1 MLVAV
6 PVLGSGYGC
15 IDATIVATRR
25 NLQLLLNIKIGE
37 CLSRSS
43 DVVLQYL
50 SAKVDKWIRIGL
62 PGTIVAS
69 LSGDRMLNVN
79 LDDPYAVEL
88 PVSGVAQLIN
98 AIGLTTGDG
107 KEVRGGEAM
116 LDRVLVKLLIE
127 SRVP

>member
-1 MLVAV
+1 MFVAV

-25 NLQLLLNIKIGE
+25 NLQLLLSIEIGE
-37 CLSRSS
+37 CLCRSS

-62 PGTIVAS
+62 PGSIVAS
-69 LSGDRMLNVN
+69 LSGKRMLNVN

-88 PVSGVAQLIN
+88 PVSGVAQLID
-98 AIGLTTGDG
+98 AVGLTTRDG
-107 KEVRGGEAM
+107 KEERGGETM
-116 LDRVLVKLLIE
+116 LDRVLIELLVE
-127 SRVP
+127 TRVS